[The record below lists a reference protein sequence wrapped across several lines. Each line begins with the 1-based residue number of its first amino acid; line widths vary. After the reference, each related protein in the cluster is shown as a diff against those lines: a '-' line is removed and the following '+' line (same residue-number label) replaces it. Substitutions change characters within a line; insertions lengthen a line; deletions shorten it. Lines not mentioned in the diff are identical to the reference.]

1 MYCPECK
8 CEYVGW
14 KGRCPVCKAVL
25 LRERPDIAGIVGH
38 AIPYDELV
46 DLVKERG
53 GQISIDLSTTSVGM
67 KRGTRFPYIGR
78 GYAWMKQMQSAYG
91 DIYVE
96 LTTTEV
102 GTERGWEFPYFGF
115 GYAWAKQAQGNIGGN
130 GYNLTATK
138 VVKEKKMRF
147 PYLGYGYA
155 WVGEMSGKCGDQLK
169 VELSITEVDKE
180 RSWKFP
186 YFGYGFAW
194 ASKGTLQLAL
204 IGYRRDAHSE
214 IGTTR

>member
-1 MYCPECK
+1 SLIQTERKRNMYCPECK

-25 LRERPDIAGIVGH
+25 LREKPAIAESTEQ
-38 AIPYDELV
+38 AIPYDKLV

-53 GQISIDLSTTSVGM
+53 GQISIDLSTTSVSM

-78 GYAWMKQMQSAYG
+78 GYAWMKRIQSVDG
-91 DIYVE
+91 DIDVE

-102 GTERGWEFPYFGF
+102 GTERRWEFPYFGF
-115 GYAWAKQAQGNIGGN
+115 GYAWTKQVQGHIVGN
-130 GYNLTATK
+130 ECNLRATK
-138 VVKEKKMRF
+138 VAKERKLRF

-155 WVGEMSGKCGDQLK
+155 WVQEMSGKCGDRLK

-180 RSWKFP
+180 RKWRFP

-194 ASKGTLQLAL
+194 AGKGKLRLTL
-204 IGYRRDAHSE
+204 D
-214 IGTTR
+214 